1 MCMTCGNFMA
11 KSPNAPQPT
20 VHSGPCHAVTMTAHA
35 SPAPF
40 AATPC
45 HATGG
50 VHRSTLGRP
59 STAAAH
65 AAHVRAS
72 ALQQEKQACGT
83 QQESCS
89 SKSKRSRESER
100 PHHLSQ
106 KHSRATLAVKIMM
119 TLLSLP
125 LELLQHIAG
134 CLETAHRPSLEAFS
148 LTSTFC
154 HAASVPVIFRRICI
168 TVHDREG
175 LQRHVDALREALS
188 RTDSFSCIRQITVKG
203 TLKLR
208 DKRVEGYSIQP
219 PRPNPYDKN
228 VLDGYENSVYY
239 GGTYAVYDES
249 VIKRS
254 SEEDMAWAPLVKLL
268 EAETSLED
276 LVFDCRSQFP
286 PSLLRVLHER
296 HPRCRLHHLTF
307 KFRTLLWGVP
317 NTYEMELATSPSLY
331 KVKATCAH
339 RDTDG
344 DDDFNLEAIMELVT
358 GLAPNLN
365 EVIVLNLFPA
375 GTLRSRLP
383 RGSWQGLPGFSRGK
397 RGTLKSLSL
406 KGHTRL
412 GTPKI
417 LQDWARHVD
426 FTGLRHLTLGGCL
439 NMMGSGLSGE
449 TMEWIVETQSFPNVK
464 TLYVHV
470 TRDDLYV
477 PRPNYREQ
485 AISFFRTFDSL
496 EQLSIDGPID
506 RRIVDDILAHHGR
519 ALRKLSLHPFEAQPV
534 GPNVRNLRDL
544 DVPFHFDKDCVLQV
558 RDQCPILEE
567 LTVLVKRN
575 KSSAPEA
582 EVYRCFAEMRTLRSL
597 SLLLDCSNWRVHRDP
612 TYAPDFD
619 EEDQESVDTEAYLW
633 LKRGELKDAFINGA
647 VDEALAC
654 SIWKTISQNKIG
666 ITQNL
671 ARSWLFERV
680 PRDDTEDFTVTEL
693 RQRERLAI
701 DEREARYLDRPHCP
715 GFWKAF
721 RSIWP
726 AKDGSKDFRDDW
738 SSFPLQEDLRV
749 LCPHAS

>member
-1 MCMTCGNFMA
+1 
-11 KSPNAPQPT
+11 
-20 VHSGPCHAVTMTAHA
+20 
-35 SPAPF
+35 
-40 AATPC
+40 
-45 HATGG
+45 
-50 VHRSTLGRP
+50 
-59 STAAAH
+59 
-65 AAHVRAS
+65 
-72 ALQQEKQACGT
+72 
-83 QQESCS
+83 
-89 SKSKRSRESER
+89 
-100 PHHLSQ
+100 
-106 KHSRATLAVKIMM
+106 M

-134 CLETAHRPSLEAFS
+134 YLETAHRPSLEAFS

-154 HAASVPVIFRRICI
+154 HAASLPVIFRRICI
-168 TVHDREG
+168 TVHDRES
-175 LQRHVDALREALS
+175 LRRHVDALREALS

-203 TLKLR
+203 ALKLR
-208 DKRVEGYSIQP
+208 EKRVEGYSIQP

-239 GGTYAVYDES
+239 GGSYAVYDES

-268 EAETSLED
+268 EAEISLED
-276 LVFDCRSQFP
+276 LVFDCLSQFP

-344 DDDFNLEAIMELVT
+344 DDDFNLEAMMELVT

-397 RGTLKSLSL
+397 RGSLKSLSL

-412 GTPKI
+412 STPEI

-439 NMMGSGLSGE
+439 NMMRSGLSGE

-464 TLYVHV
+464 ILYVHV

-506 RRIVDDILAHHGR
+506 RRIVDDILALHGR

-567 LTVLVKRN
+567 LTILVKRN
-575 KSSAPEA
+575 KSSASEA
-582 EVYRCFAEMRTLRSL
+582 EVYRCFAEMRNLRSL

-619 EEDQESVDTEAYLW
+619 EGDQESVETGIIMYPW
-633 LKRGELKDAFINGA
+633 LKMGELKDAFINGA

-654 SIWKTISQNKIG
+654 SIRKTISQNKVGRPLERLRLWPTGVGEYGTANGLPPTFIG
-666 ITQNL
+666 IAQNL

-701 DEREARYLDRPHCP
+701 DEQEARYLDRPHCP

-738 SSFPLQEDLRV
+738 SSFPLHQDLRV